1 MIRLACWR
9 YMLHFFLTLVLRR
22 KQKFHHLKI
31 FNKELF
37 QTLPKD
43 HGLFVK
49 LITRLPVM
57 LMQESIVTAKDIN
70 GAPSHQFTYPKNILV
85 SESPTHC
92 TLHCLKF

>member
-1 MIRLACWR
+1 MRMVCWR
-9 YMLHFFLTLVLRR
+9 YMLHLFLTLVLRR
-22 KQKFHHLKI
+22 KQKFHLLKI

-37 QTLPKD
+37 QTLKKD
-43 HGLFVK
+43 LGLFVK

-57 LMQESIVTAKDIN
+57 LMQESIVTAKGIN
-70 GAPSHQFTYPKNILV
+70 GAPNHQFTYQKNILV